1 MGKIVAVICEYN
13 PFHNGHK
20 YQIDKIREKIPD
32 ATIVCIMSGNATQRG
47 EFALLDK
54 YTRAKVAV
62 LNGANV
68 VLEMPFPFSASN
80 AEIFAFAGVEIAS
93 KIGADYLCF
102 GIESKEIAKL
112 EKIVDLICTD
122 EFEIELKAQLEN
134 KKNSYIVA
142 REKALKSLGEQ
153 ITTGSNDILAIEYL
167 RAIRRIN
174 PQIKPL
180 PIQRNGCNYNDVEI
194 SNMMSAS
201 GIREQF
207 YLSEKFLSVPQN
219 ALESYEK
226 DAFLGAVVD
235 KERAEQ
241 FLYMKILSSSPEQIS
256 KAFDAPDG
264 SGYFIYELAKS
275 SVSSNEFF
283 EKLTSKAYTYARLR
297 RVVIYFALGV
307 EKINKEISFAQL
319 LCADKN
325 GRVLLKKIKHE
336 ESIKIITKHADSRV
350 LDENELEIYYLDKK
364 IDEIYQGLLSKPQA
378 PNGAYKKNAIII

>member
-1 MGKIVAVICEYN
+1 MLKFLPLRVL
-13 PFHNGHK
+13 K
-20 YQIDKIREKIPD
+20 LQ
-32 ATIVCIMSGNATQRG
+32 
-47 EFALLDK
+47 
-54 YTRAKVAV
+54 AK
-62 LNGANV
+62 
-68 VLEMPFPFSASN
+68 
-80 AEIFAFAGVEIAS
+80 
-93 KIGADYLCF
+93 LCF

-219 ALESYEK
+219 ALVSYEK
-226 DAFLGAVVD
+226 DAFLGAVLD

-297 RVVIYFALGV
+297 RVVIYFSLGV

>member
-1 MGKIVAVICEYN
+1 
-13 PFHNGHK
+13 
-20 YQIDKIREKIPD
+20 
-32 ATIVCIMSGNATQRG
+32 
-47 EFALLDK
+47 
-54 YTRAKVAV
+54 
-62 LNGANV
+62 
-68 VLEMPFPFSASN
+68 
-80 AEIFAFAGVEIAS
+80 
-93 KIGADYLCF
+93 
-102 GIESKEIAKL
+102 
-112 EKIVDLICTD
+112 
-122 EFEIELKAQLEN
+122 

-226 DAFLGAVVD
+226 DAFLGAVLD

-297 RVVIYFALGV
+297 RVVIYFALGI

-350 LDENELEIYYLDKK
+350 LDENELKIYYLDKK